1 MRRCFILKNILVFYG
16 GKSCE
21 HDISVITGVLTL
33 NSLDKSKYKPYPVYI
48 ARDGCWYTGDDLFD
62 VSFYKNF
69 TPKHLKKVTLLSGE
83 NTLYIKG
90 RKCKKLRD
98 VYSAINCMHGINGED
113 GSLAGLLKLH
123 NIPLASPS
131 LFGSSLSID
140 KEYTKYVLKGIKV
153 NCLDYITLFQQNY
166 YLDTKKAILHIESQL
181 KYPIIVKPSNLG
193 SSIGISFASN
203 SVELEKAI
211 ELGFLYDDKL
221 IIEKKLEDFIELN
234 CASYKGENGVVVSQV
249 ERPIS
254 ASEILTFKD
263 KYEAFSGGGEREFPA
278 RIPKKISEKVRQTT
292 KKIYQSLGFEGII
305 RVDYL
310 LSNGKLYVN
319 EINTVPG
326 SLAYYLFTDT
336 LKEFSNVLTEIIEV
350 SVKNFSKYQ
359 SRKFDYKS
367 GVLNINGAKGGKLK
381 NN

>member
-1 MRRCFILKNILVFYG
+1 MKNILVFFG

-33 NSLDKSKYKPYPVYI
+33 NSIDKTIFNPYPVYI
-48 ARDGCWYTGDDLFD
+48 SRGGEWYTGKELFD

-69 TPKHLKKVTLLSGE
+69 SAKKLKKVTLISGE
-83 NTLYIKG
+83 SSLYIKA
-90 RKCKKLRD
+90 KKLKKLCD
-98 VYSAINCMHGINGED
+98 IYSAINCTHGLNGED
-113 GSLAGLLKLH
+113 GSLSGLLKLH

-131 LFGSSLSID
+131 LFASSLSID
-140 KEYTKYVLKGIKV
+140 KEYTKFVLSGIKV
-153 NCLDYITLFQQNY
+153 KCLDYVKIVDSDY
-166 YLDTKKAILHIESQL
+166 YKNKQEAISKIERSIE
-181 KYPIIVKPSNLG
+181 YPLIIKPCNLG
-193 SSIGISFASN
+193 SSIGVSSAKN
-203 SVELEKAI
+203 QTELERAI
-211 ELGFLYDDKL
+211 ETALIYDDKL
-221 IIEKKLEDFIELN
+221 IVEKKLEDFIELN
-234 CASYKGENGVVVSQV
+234 CACYGGENKVVVSQV

-254 ASEILTFKD
+254 VNDLLTFQD
-263 KYEAFSGGGEREFPA
+263 KYESFSGGGEREFPA
-278 RIPKKISEKVRQTT
+278 RISKKDTEKVRQTT
-292 KKIYQSLGFEGII
+292 EKIYQSLGFEGII